1 MSQRDHFVAIL
12 NFVRLGLRQARQAF
26 LNFKFKSMD
35 DPRISSIL
43 EAINYI
49 KEYGVKKGDLER
61 LVDKDDLEN
70 FKNQI
75 MAKLEGLHH

>member
-1 MSQRDHFVAIL
+1 
-12 NFVRLGLRQARQAF
+12 
-26 LNFKFKSMD
+26 MD
-35 DPRISSIL
+35 DSRLSSIL
-43 EAINYI
+43 EAVNYI

-61 LVDKDDLEN
+61 LVDKEDLEN